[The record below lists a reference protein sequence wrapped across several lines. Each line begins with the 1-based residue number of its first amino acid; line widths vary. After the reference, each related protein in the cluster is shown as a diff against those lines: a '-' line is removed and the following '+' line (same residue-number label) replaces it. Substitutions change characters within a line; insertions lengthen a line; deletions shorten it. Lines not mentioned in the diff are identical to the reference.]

1 VGGVSEGERGGFLR
15 VIVGIV
21 PQWVASGNTAQNKAF
36 SAPLGRYEV
45 EGGECVIMKFLKV
58 EWTKK
63 RSAIALLATG
73 LVVSSFILGGYVATG
88 NLNPW
93 GNRHYYQVLNANFQ
107 ECYTPAGGV
116 PVCQSSHNVLFNTGA
131 VYVEKLTISNN
142 EGFCAVA
149 AACSFHFIAM
159 SNNAVVP
166 TATMSST
173 GTTTAETS
181 GDCGVAGGTG
191 GQNGAELTANGFAA
205 AAGAVTDIS
214 GSSPQSSTVINT
226 FTDNTAAQSVQQS
239 CLVNQA
245 ANGSANRVN
254 LAAATFTAV
263 TLQIGDTIQ
272 ITWTITW
279 TWS

>member
-1 VGGVSEGERGGFLR
+1 
-15 VIVGIV
+15 
-21 PQWVASGNTAQNKAF
+21 
-36 SAPLGRYEV
+36 
-45 EGGECVIMKFLKV
+45 MKFFKV

-63 RSAIALLATG
+63 KGTIALLATA
-73 LVVSSFILGGYVATG
+73 LAVSSFVLGGYVATG

-107 ECYTPAGGV
+107 ECYTPAGGT
-116 PVCQSSHNVLFNTGA
+116 PQCQSTHNVLFNTGA
-131 VYVEKLTISNN
+131 QYVEKLVTSNN
-142 EGFCAVA
+142 EGFCTVSAT
-149 AACSFHFIAM
+149 CSFNYIAM
-159 SNNAVVP
+159 SSTVTAP
-166 TATMSST
+166 TAGESST
-173 GTTTAETS
+173 GTTTAATS

-191 GQNGAELTANGFAA
+191 GQNGAELTTNGFAA

-214 GSSPQSSTVINT
+214 GNSPQSSTVVKT
-226 FTDNTAAQSVQQS
+226 FTDATAATTVAQS

-245 ANGSANRVN
+245 ANASANRVD
-254 LAAATFTAV
+254 LAAATFTAI

>member
-1 VGGVSEGERGGFLR
+1 
-15 VIVGIV
+15 
-21 PQWVASGNTAQNKAF
+21 
-36 SAPLGRYEV
+36 
-45 EGGECVIMKFLKV
+45 MKFLKV

-63 RSAIALLATG
+63 RGAIALLATS
-73 LVVSSFILGGYVATG
+73 LVVTSFILGGYVATG

-93 GNRHYYQVLNANFQ
+93 GNRHYYQTLNANFQ
-107 ECYTPAGGV
+107 ECYTPVGGA

-131 VYVEKLTISNN
+131 QYVEKLVTRNN
-142 EGFCAVA
+142 EGFCAVSA
-149 AACSFHFIAM
+149 TCSFNFIAM
-159 SNNAVVP
+159 SNNAVAP

-173 GTTTAETS
+173 GATTAATS

-191 GQNGAELTANGFAA
+191 GGGQNGSELTTNGFAA
-205 AAGAVTDIS
+205 AAGTTVTDIS
-214 GSSPQSSTVINT
+214 GNSPQSSTVVNT
-226 FTDNTAAQSVQQS
+226 FTDNTAATTVQQS

-245 ANGSANRVN
+245 APGSANRVN